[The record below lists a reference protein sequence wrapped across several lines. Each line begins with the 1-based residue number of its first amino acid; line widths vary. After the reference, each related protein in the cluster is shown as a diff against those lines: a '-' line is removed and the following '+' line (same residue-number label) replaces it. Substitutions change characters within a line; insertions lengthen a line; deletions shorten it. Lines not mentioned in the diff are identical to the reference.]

1 MPISME
7 KDKLCVQQTQDSGG
21 TVNVQSEDSRAFTP
35 VSGDGTNAMTALTTV
50 ESEQTTKQSSRSD
63 GSDDVIESDKDLLV
77 VVTGGSKGI
86 GKSCVES
93 FARRGARVLFTF
105 CSDADAA
112 AKIEKSFEPPGRV
125 QGRRLDQ
132 GDFESVQTFAAEV
145 DRWREGQPVDT
156 LVNNAALGVATVSAY
171 HDRMILNK
179 NKQADEVE
187 NKGHTGI
194 TTTTGDNHPAD
205 SAATAEI
212 EAARRRA
219 EEDLML
225 MRVNALGPLWV
236 TEALLPM
243 MQAAAAATTPETKKT
258 VLFVGSVGGG
268 SQAVFPGFRVADAM
282 SKAALAYACK
292 HFAARRR
299 RTAIGASAA
308 LPCSSDT
315 TADPAE
321 SSERV
326 LADAP
331 AAARDK
337 PSEVDGSVDFLCL
350 CPGATLTDMF
360 RASTLDKLSGPG
372 QLESFIRAL
381 PQGRLILPQEVG
393 ETIHWLCTSPAASMF
408 HGAVIDASAGL
419 AVRPGV
425 LTEHAF

>member
-1 MPISME
+1 MPTIME
-7 KDKLCVQQTQDSGG
+7 KDKRCVQQTQDSDD
-21 TVNVQSEDSRAFTP
+21 TVNAQSEDCRAFTP
-35 VSGDGTNAMTALTTV
+35 ATCDGTNTMAASTTV
-50 ESEQTTKQSSRSD
+50 ESEQTTKQSFRSG
-63 GSDDVIESDKDLLV
+63 GSDDAIESDKDLLV

-171 HDRMILNK
+171 HDRTTSNK
-179 NKQADEVE
+179 KKPADEVE
-187 NKGHTGI
+187 NRGHTGI
-194 TTTTGDNHPAD
+194 TPTGDNHPAD
-205 SAATAEI
+205 SAATAGI
-212 EAARRRA
+212 EAACRRA

-243 MQAAAAATTPETKKT
+243 MQVAAATPETKKT

-282 SKAALAYACK
+282 SKAALGYACK

-299 RTAIGASAA
+299 QTAISALTA
-308 LPCSSDT
+308 PPCSSDP

-321 SSERV
+321 SSGRV

-337 PSEVDGSVDFLCL
+337 PSEVDGGSVDFLCL

-360 RASTLDKLSGPG
+360 RASTLDKLNGPG
-372 QLESFIRAL
+372 QLERFISAL